1 MDKVKELLELLTA
14 EIRKVYP
21 EMTNAAFS
29 VDVDGY
35 RSIRVEKW
43 KKDPELPT
51 EAWKRRELLE
61 ICRLSGSGEW
71 SKDRSDEQNEYYKYH
86 KCLLED

>member
-1 MDKVKELLELLTA
+1 MDKIKELFELLTA

-43 KKDPELPT
+43 KEDPELPT

-61 ICRLSGSGEW
+61 IWRLSGSGEW